1 MDGPRSPP
9 AGAVVFPPPAATTAP
24 PSPQPQPSRSV
35 HRYLRADRDGPHRG
49 ATVIATTA
57 TRLEAPVPAAPRPHH
72 RAPEDGPAP
81 GAALL
86 GADADLTAAVLRLA
100 EAAGCT
106 VLPEPPTEAGGVPAR
121 VPPLLMVGAGTPA
134 HRVAEARAR
143 GAAEVVL
150 VGRAPVGPQWWRHA
164 AEVDADHAAL
174 LPEAEPWLVDRLVDA
189 AGGPRPEGRVVG
201 VVGGCGGGGASVLAA
216 ALAAAAAPAGD
227 ALLLDADPA
236 SGGLDLLVGA
246 DQLPGLRW
254 GDLAGVSGRLRP
266 DVLRSTVRLEDGLH
280 LLAGDRRTGTGPT
293 PEALTAVLRAARSAF
308 TTTVVDLPRGR
319 LETSCADVLGAC
331 GEVLVV
337 APATTR
343 AAASACCTVDEV
355 RRLTGATTA
364 GAAAPDVRLVLRDV
378 GAGTDAEALADVVG
392 APLAAVL
399 RGERDLE
406 ASLER
411 GEGLPTGR
419 RSAVRAFA
427 ARWAAAGAEV
437 PVAAVAAVPSW

>member
-1 MDGPRSPP
+1 M
-9 AGAVVFPPPAATTAP
+9 
-24 PSPQPQPSRSV
+24 
-35 HRYLRADRDGPHRG
+35 
-49 ATVIATTA
+49 
-57 TRLEAPVPAAPRPHH
+57 PAAPRPHH

-106 VLPEPPTEAGGVPAR
+106 VLPEPPTAAGGVPAR
-121 VPPLLMVGAGTPA
+121 IPPLLLVGAGTPA

-150 VGRAPVGPQWWRHA
+150 VGRAPVDPQWWRHA

-236 SGGLDLLVGA
+236 SGGLDLLLGA

-280 LLAGDRRTGTGPT
+280 LLAGDRRTGSGPT
-293 PEALTAVLRAARSAF
+293 PEALTAVLRAARSVF

-319 LETSCADVLGAC
+319 LDTSCTDVLGAC

-355 RRLTGATTA
+355 RRLTGATAA
-364 GAAAPDVRLVLRDV
+364 GAAPEVRLVLRDV

-406 ASLER
+406 TALER

-427 ARWAAAGAEV
+427 ARWAAATAGA